1 MAQLTINLLGS
12 FQVQRAGVL
21 VTRFRGD
28 KVRALLAYL
37 VVEPDLPFARATLAG
52 LLWPEQPD
60 NQALRNLS
68 QALIRL
74 GEALGDAP
82 LLVTRQAI
90 QWRPDAAE
98 VDVRTFGRLAGSA
111 ETADL
116 AQAAALYRGELL
128 AGFSLPNCE
137 AFEEWLLLA

>member
-37 VVEPDLPFARATLAG
+37 AVEPEQPFSRSALAG
-52 LLWPEQPD
+52 LLWPEQPE
-60 NQALRNLS
+60 QPALRNLS

-74 GEALGDAP
+74 GEALGDLP
-82 LLVTRQAI
+82 LLVTRQTI
-90 QWRPDAAE
+90 QWQPKAAE
-98 VDVRTFGRLAGSA
+98 ADVRIFSRLVRSS

-116 AQAAALYRGELL
+116 AQ
-128 AGFSLPNCE
+128 
-137 AFEEWLLLA
+137 